1 MPSSSQNADPQSS
14 SQHTTTTITTTSL
27 DTSSIAGDRILSD
40 SRSANVLTGGRAPH
54 STKED
59 SLTSTDPTL
68 NNCSKTSSSVL
79 SHKRS
84 VKSITK
90 QYEVRQDTASAALHL
105 RVPLSTSRPSS
116 PTYCASQLFATA
128 SNQHQSQSLD
138 VPHTSALQKRS
149 SFLLPSNSDPT
160 TLSATPPRP
169 RSLSSSSGTTF
180 SRSPSIRLAS
190 GSYPSTLR
198 PPVKKAS
205 DSSIRSLPE
214 PPLPL
219 PQVADKSSCPPSP
232 VNIGGTAAPE
242 APTTA
247 VTMNTSQEETSAAPA
262 SKSLQST
269 APPQDTAK
277 PQNAHEHNPTLE
289 QNDVEDEALYEG
301 MDSITDL
308 DGHTGANGTGLTASS
323 IDFSKMTLAE
333 RREHSRRHSHIHSR
347 NLSVFFPRPGTEAE
361 AESDAVKAREHF
373 EQQHHHHQH
382 VAPASAASTSSATGT
397 NTSSSDSKVHRR
409 GNSGNRP
416 QITVSTDASTLSPR
430 SASFAALTANEN
442 TNKNSSKLGAPD
454 NHLGGDLSPSPTKSR
469 RGHHHRHSV
478 AMLDSGLSPIAANK
492 QNGGHGMERSTS
504 STSWNSDASHSVP
517 FDHHHHSHNHNHN
530 HDHSHTHSHG
540 HKHRRSLHV
549 RTVSAL
555 GHIPQ
560 ASRPLLLFGISH
572 FGLGAALWMAG
583 QEVDSLSA
591 TGLGYLVVFDAMGI
605 LSSALSDWALEWE
618 QHASD
623 QRRRSGKTEGT
634 TMKRPYGMHRV
645 STLLHFVQT
654 IYLLFASV
662 YVLKESVEHALLE
675 GGGSNAAGAEGG
687 RVESASG
694 HDHSHAHAEHSV
706 GILMP
711 NLLLALS
718 LAACVFSN
726 IVMGNHARLVAACG
740 ISTAASGGAPGGP
753 RHGRSGSVLMR
764 PSELASPLL
773 ALLANPFSL
782 TVLFFSSALLFAG
795 LTMPSIQVAA
805 LDKVLAG
812 LESVS
817 MFYVAYPASVALGK
831 VLLQTAPSESSPNK
845 QQLKRALKLV
855 EQHPLISYVPPPNLW
870 QLTPP
875 TSALV
880 QADRGSG
887 MLSGGGAS
895 GRGMHFGS
903 KTASLVASVTVFLR
917 AEATDEDCF
926 EMTKW
931 VWEKLAPSVGAGR
944 GLMAGEMLRGTQR
957 AGELTVCV
965 KREGHEEDGAQ
976 HSFGGGCGHGHGHD
990 HAHDHA
996 HGHHNH
1002 SHHSHHSHGH
1012 HGHSHGHGHSAHSHD
1027 HSHGHDHNH
1036 GHHHHH

>member
-1 MPSSSQNADPQSS
+1 MPEAKE
-14 SQHTTTTITTTSL
+14 
-27 DTSSIAGDRILSD
+27 
-40 SRSANVLTGGRAPH
+40 TGH
-54 STKED
+54 S
-59 SLTSTDPTL
+59 
-68 NNCSKTSSSVL
+68 
-79 SHKRS
+79 H
-84 VKSITK
+84 
-90 QYEVRQDTASAALHL
+90 QA
-105 RVPLSTSRPSS
+105 
-116 PTYCASQLFATA
+116 ATA
-128 SNQHQSQSLD
+128 
-138 VPHTSALQKRS
+138 
-149 SFLLPSNSDPT
+149 
-160 TLSATPPRP
+160 
-169 RSLSSSSGTTF
+169 
-180 SRSPSIRLAS
+180 
-190 GSYPSTLR
+190 
-198 PPVKKAS
+198 
-205 DSSIRSLPE
+205 
-214 PPLPL
+214 
-219 PQVADKSSCPPSP
+219 
-232 VNIGGTAAPE
+232 
-242 APTTA
+242 
-247 VTMNTSQEETSAAPA
+247 
-262 SKSLQST
+262 
-269 APPQDTAK
+269 QD
-277 PQNAHEHNPTLE
+277 EHA
-289 QNDVEDEALYEG
+289 EDDALYEG
-301 MDSITDL
+301 MDSVADL
-308 DGHTGANGTGLTASS
+308 GGSQPNGTGLSVPAV
-323 IDFSKMTLAE
+323 DLSKMTVAE
-333 RREHSRRHSHIHSR
+333 RREHSRRHSRVHSR

-361 AESDAVKAREHF
+361 VEADVAKARELY
-373 EQQHHHHQH
+373 EQDTN
-382 VAPASAASTSSATGT
+382 PAASSSATGT
-397 NTSSSDSKVHRR
+397 STSDSASKVHRR

-416 QITVSTDASTLSPR
+416 QITVSTDATTLSPR
-430 SASFAALTANEN
+430 SASFAALTANQQSN
-442 TNKNSSKLGAPD
+442 NKLGAP
-454 NHLGGDLSPSPTKSR
+454 NHLSDLSPSPTKSR

-478 AMLDSGLSPIAANK
+478 AMLDSGLSPIGAQ
-492 QNGGHGMERSTS
+492 QNGHGMERSTS
-504 STSWNSDASHSVP
+504 STSWNSDASYAAPH
-517 FDHHHHSHNHNHN
+517 DDHHSHSHG
-530 HDHSHTHSHG
+530 HDHSNSHSHGHGHG

-623 QRRRSGKTEGT
+623 LRRRSGKPEGA

-675 GGGSNAAGAEGG
+675 GGGDATGLDGL
-687 RVESASG
+687 VESASG
-694 HDHSHAHAEHSV
+694 HDHSHAHAEHSL
-706 GILMP
+706 GIVMP

-740 ISTAASGGAPGGP
+740 ISTAASGGAPGGA

-795 LTMPSIQVAA
+795 VTMPSIQVAA

-831 VLLQTAPSESSPNK
+831 VLLQTAPTEASPNK
-845 QQLKRALKLV
+845 QQLKRAIKLV
-855 EQHPLISYVPPPNLW
+855 EQHPLVSYVPPPNLW

-895 GRGMHFGS
+895 SGRGMHFGS

-917 AEATDEDCF
+917 ADASDEDCF

-931 VWEKLAPSVGAGR
+931 VWERLAPSIGAGR

-957 AGELTVCV
+957 AGELTVSV
-965 KREGHEEDGAQ
+965 KREGHEQDGAE
-976 HSFGGGCGHGHGHD
+976 HSFGGCGHRHDHHGHDHAHGHGHD
-990 HAHDHA
+990 HGHSHHAHDH
-996 HGHHNH
+996 HGHGHSHAHSTQPLDHGHEHGHNH
-1002 SHHSHHSHGH
+1002 GHSQGHSHD
-1012 HGHSHGHGHSAHSHD
+1012 HGHSHGHRHNHSHS
-1027 HSHGHDHNH
+1027 SHQQ
-1036 GHHHHH
+1036 HHHHHHH

>member
-1 MPSSSQNADPQSS
+1 MPSSANTPNGSS
-14 SQHTTTTITTTSL
+14 SR
-27 DTSSIAGDRILSD
+27 SSSPSTNVAPPCSTIAGDRILSD
-40 SRSANVLTGGRAPH
+40 SRVANLPNSAHDSTPTPIDTPH
-54 STKED
+54 KRSTS
-59 SLTSTDPTL
+59 SLT
-68 NNCSKTSSSVL
+68 
-79 SHKRS
+79 HKRS

-90 QYEVRQDTASAALHL
+90 EYEERRDTSPSAFL
-105 RVPLSTSRPSS
+105 RPPSSSSRPSS
-116 PTYCASQLFATA
+116 PTSPTA
-128 SNQHQSQSLD
+128 SSFHCSLD
-138 VPHTSALQKRS
+138 VPQTRNAPRLQKHS
-149 SFLLPSNSDPT
+149 SFLLTGDSDPAAHA
-160 TLSATPPRP
+160 ATPPRA
-169 RSLSSSSGTTF
+169 RSLSSTSSSSSSSSSGSTF

-198 PPVKKAS
+198 PPAKKTS
-205 DSSIRSLPE
+205 NSSIRSLPE
-214 PPLPL
+214 PP
-219 PQVADKSSCPPSP
+219 PQQDQLTDKPPKAASP
-232 VNIGGTAAPE
+232 TENRGEAPE
-242 APTTA
+242 HEHEPITIMT
-247 VTMNTSQEETSAAPA
+247 TSADESSERA
-262 SKSLQST
+262 SDPNQLQST
-269 APPQDTAK
+269 DHSEHDHHHGAA
-277 PQNAHEHNPTLE
+277 AHQKIQH
-289 QNDVEDEALYEG
+289 DAEDEALYED
-301 MDSITDL
+301 MDSVADL
-308 DGHTGANGTGLTASS
+308 SGPQTNGASLPVPDPV
-323 IDFSKMTLAE
+323 DFSKMTLAE
-333 RREHSRRHSHIHSR
+333 RREHSRRHSRVHNR

-361 AESDAVKAREHF
+361 AEADGAKAREEF
-373 EQQHHHHQH
+373 EQLADIHSGQAQ
-382 VAPASAASTSSATGT
+382 STSATSTSFSDSA
-397 NTSSSDSKVHRR
+397 SKVHRR
-409 GNSGNRP
+409 GGSGNRP

-430 SASFAALTANEN
+430 SASFAALTAKEQQPGSSN
-442 TNKNSSKLGAPD
+442 TSSNHNKLQTP
-454 NHLGGDLSPSPTKSR
+454 NHLGSHLSPSPTKSR

-478 AMLDSGLSPIAANK
+478 AMLDAGLSPITPK
-492 QNGGHGMERSTS
+492 HNGHAMERSTS
-504 STSWNSDASHSVP
+504 STSWNSDTSYAAP
-517 FDHHHHSHNHNHN
+517 FDAGVDHHS
-530 HDHSHTHSHG
+530 HSHTHGHG
-540 HKHRRSLHV
+540 HGHSHEHHAGHHHGHGHGHSHEHRRSLHA

-605 LSSALSDWALEWE
+605 LSSAISDWALEWE

-623 QRRRSGKTEGT
+623 LRRRSGKPEGAT
-634 TMKRPYGMHRV
+634 LKRPYGMHRV

-675 GGGSNAAGAEGG
+675 GGSGDGSTAADGLI
-687 RVESASG
+687 ESASG
-694 HDHSHAHAEHSV
+694 HDHSHAHAEHSL
-706 GILMP
+706 GIMMP

-726 IVMGNHARLVAACG
+726 MVMGNHAKLVAACG

-795 LTMPSIQVAA
+795 LTMPPIQVAA

-831 VLLQTAPSESSPNK
+831 VLLQTAPSDASPNK
-845 QQLKRALKLV
+845 QQLKRALKVV
-855 EQHPLISYVPPPNLW
+855 EQNPLVSYVPPPNVW

-887 MLSGGGAS
+887 MLSGGSGG
-895 GRGMHFGS
+895 GRGVHFGS
-903 KTASLVASVTVFLR
+903 KSASLVVSVTVFLR
-917 AEATDEDCF
+917 ADASDDGCF

-965 KREGHEEDGAQ
+965 KREGHEEDGAE
-976 HSFGGGCGHGHGHD
+976 HSFGGCGHDHHHHGHGHHD
-990 HAHDHA
+990 HGHGHAHSSHSHD
-996 HGHHNH
+996 HGH
-1002 SHHSHHSHGH
+1002 G
-1012 HGHSHGHGHSAHSHD
+1012 HGHSHGH
-1027 HSHGHDHNH
+1027 SHGHA
-1036 GHHHHH
+1036 HHHH

>member
-1 MPSSSQNADPQSS
+1 MPSSSQNPDPQSS
-14 SQHTTTTITTTSL
+14 FQNTNLTTTTHDTT
-27 DTSSIAGDRILSD
+27 SIAGNRILSD
-40 SRSANVLTGGRAPH
+40 SRSANVLTGGRAPNP
-54 STKED
+54 TKED
-59 SLTSTDPTL
+59 SLTSTDLPL
-68 NNCSKTSSSVL
+68 SNNSKRSSSVL

-90 QYEVRQDTASAALHL
+90 EYEVRQDTVSSALHL
-105 RVPLSTSRPSS
+105 RPPLSTSRPSS
-116 PTYCASQLFATA
+116 PTYCASELFATT
-128 SNQHQSQSLD
+128 SNQQQSQSLD
-138 VPHTSALQKRS
+138 VPHTPALQKRN

-160 TLSATPPRP
+160 TLTATPPRP
-169 RSLSSSSGTTF
+169 RSLSSSSGATS

-198 PPVKKAS
+198 PPVNKAS
-205 DSSIRSLPE
+205 NSSIRSLPE

-219 PQVADKSSCPPSP
+219 PQVADKSSQSSRATSP
-232 VNIGGTAAPE
+232 INIEETSAPE
-242 APTTA
+242 APATA
-247 VTMNTSQEETSAAPA
+247 VTMSTSQEETSAVPV
-262 SKSLQST
+262 S
-269 APPQDTAK
+269 PPTQDPKEAAEHVHK
-277 PQNAHEHNPTLE
+277 HNAALE
-289 QNDVEDEALYEG
+289 QNSVEDEALYEG

-308 DGHTGANGTGLTASS
+308 DGPAGVNGTGLSASS
-323 IDFSKMTLAE
+323 VDFSKMTLAE

-373 EQQHHHHQH
+373 EQQQPQRQD
-382 VAPASAASTSSATGT
+382 VPPASAASTSSATGT

-430 SASFAALTANEN
+430 SASFAALTANQN
-442 TNKNSSKLGAPD
+442 TTTNDNNKNSHSKLGAPD
-454 NHLGGDLSPSPTKSR
+454 HHLGGDLSPSPTKSR

-504 STSWNSDASHSVP
+504 STSWNSDVSYSAP
-517 FDHHHHSHNHNHN
+517 FDDHHHSHNHSHSHN
-530 HDHSHTHSHG
+530 HDSNHSHIHSHG

-675 GGGSNAAGAEGG
+675 GGGSSNVIGAEGG
-687 RVESASG
+687 LVESASG
-694 HDHSHAHAEHSV
+694 HDHSHAHAEHPV

-831 VLLQTAPSESSPNK
+831 VLLQTAPPESSPNK

-976 HSFGGGCGHGHGHD
+976 HSFGGGCGHGHGHS
-990 HAHDHA
+990 HD
-996 HGHHNH
+996 HGHHDH
-1002 SHHSHHSHGH
+1002 IHHSHDH
-1012 HGHSHGHGHSAHSHD
+1012 HGHGHGHGHAASFHD
-1027 HSHGHDHNH
+1027 HSHGHNQ